1 MTDHL
6 SRIGLLS
13 GCSERDLERLARAT
27 DEVRLP
33 TGAVLTRQG
42 DIGRE
47 AFVIVDGT
55 AEVERD
61 GAVVARLG
69 PGDVVGELALLDG
82 GPRSA
87 TVTATSDLD
96 ALVLTRPAFHAVLD
110 EIPTLA
116 HRLLVTLAR
125 RLRDAGADSTAQRH
139 PD

>member
-6 SRIGLLS
+6 SRIGLFS
-13 GCSERDLERLARAT
+13 GCSDRDLERLARAT

-33 TGAVLTRQG
+33 EGTVLTRQD

-47 AFVIVDGT
+47 AFVIVGGT

-61 GAVVARLG
+61 GEVVARLG

-82 GPRSA
+82 GLRSA

-96 ALVLTRPAFHAVLD
+96 ALVLTRPAFTAVLD
-110 EIPTLA
+110 EVPTLA
-116 HRLLVTLAR
+116 HRLLVTLAH
-125 RLRDAGADSTAQRH
+125 RLRTAEDQG
-139 PD
+139 PPA